1 MDEEVFA
8 SLPDEMK
15 AEVCAQY
22 GPPTSEIAQELDPS
36 SGLDPEALAALP
48 PEMRREIIEQ
58 EAEERRR
65 RSESMNEPRADP
77 SRAEEMDNASFLA
90 SLAPELREEV
100 LLSADESFLSSL
112 NPSLQAEALL
122 LRERLMNQSR
132 ERETQSNVR
141 AEARQPSGQQPAGNP
156 GSGPSGS
163 SNNSNGRTAYRE
175 FKEEMKQR
183 GYSKVENSRDG
194 FSKVLAGS
202 SRLTDKPHFVDSAD
216 VQRLLKLFFLVSP
229 VRPQRLL
236 QKLVFNLCAIPEV
249 RGWGMM
255 RGAKR
260 RSCPCSN
267 PCRS

>member
-22 GPPTSEIAQELDPS
+22 GPPTSQIAQELDPS

-122 LRERLMNQSR
+122 LRERHMNQSR
-132 ERETQSNVR
+132 ERETPNVR
-141 AEARQPSGQQPAGNP
+141 AEARQPSSQQPGGNS

-163 SNNSNGRTAYRE
+163 SNSNGRTAYRE
-175 FKEEMKQR
+175 FKEEMKQK

-194 FSKVLAGS
+194 FSKVLAGEGGAARNDVCLWS
-202 SRLTDKPHFVDSAD
+202 FRTHGALLTSIVSRRRLASPH
-216 VQRLLKLFFLVSP
+216 
-229 VRPQRLL
+229 
-236 QKLVFNLCAIPEV
+236 
-249 RGWGMM
+249 
-255 RGAKR
+255 
-260 RSCPCSN
+260 
-267 PCRS
+267 